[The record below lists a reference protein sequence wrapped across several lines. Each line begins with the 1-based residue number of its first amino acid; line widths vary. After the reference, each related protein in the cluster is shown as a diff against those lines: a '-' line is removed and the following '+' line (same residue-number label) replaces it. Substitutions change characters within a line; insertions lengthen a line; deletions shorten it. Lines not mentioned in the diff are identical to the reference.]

1 VTVITAAFLAQV
13 NHGYKEVGMAY
24 KVLVAIDT
32 MGMSELVLTSLSKQV
47 VPDQTEVLVLEVVEP
62 LLYSAPPEMSPGYQP
77 EMRARRKERGDQ
89 AKRIVDSAVEVF
101 RNAGFKADARVME
114 SEIKDGVLQAATEWG
129 ADLIVVTSHARKR
142 VAKFFHRSV
151 AQAIVHEALCSVL
164 VLKEPARK
172 VVAA

>member
-1 VTVITAAFLAQV
+1 
-13 NHGYKEVGMAY
+13 MAY
-24 KVLVAIDT
+24 KVLVAIDSS
-32 MGMSELVLTSLSKQV
+32 GLSELVLKSLSKQV

-77 EMRARRKERGDQ
+77 EMAARRKEHRDQ

-101 RNAGFKADARVME
+101 RTAGFKAEARVME
-114 SEIKDGVLQAATEWG
+114 SEIKEGVLQAATEWG
-129 ADLIVVTSHARKR
+129 ADLIVATSHARKG

-151 AQAIVHEALCSVL
+151 AQAIVHEAPCSVL
-164 VLKEPARK
+164 VLKELARK